1 MDSDRLNAIPVFAS
15 LGDQTLRSIA
25 TFATDTSV
33 PAGKHLVNEG
43 DYAVHGV
50 RRLDDARSPRDAVA
64 LEPPAGRRSA
74 RRDPRTARATKQAGC
89 LAGMTVSS

>member
-33 PAGKHLVNEG
+33 PGKHLVNEG

-50 RRLDDARSPRDAVA
+50 RRLDDARSPRA
-64 LEPPAGRRSA
+64 LSHWDLQRVGGARDEIRAPLEQRSRPGASPA
-74 RRDPRTARATKQAGC
+74 
-89 LAGMTVSS
+89 